1 MLYGTIRLRREV
13 SYNMRRRVLS
23 LTGVVV
29 MIFMLASAVALSAKI
44 KNITAE
50 KANELI
56 EQCDDDQDFVI
67 LDVRTPEE
75 FSEGHIENA
84 VNLDF
89 YADAFPDEL
98 ESLDK
103 EKTYL
108 IYCRTGGRSGNALK
122 MMKEKGF
129 KDVYNM
135 EGGIT
140 DWSKSYPVVK

>member
-1 MLYGTIRLRREV
+1 
-13 SYNMRRRVLS
+13 MRRRWFS
-23 LTGVVV
+23 LTVIVV
-29 MIFMLASAVALSAKI
+29 MIFMLASAAAFSAKI
-44 KNITAE
+44 KNINTE
-50 KANELI
+50 KANELM
-56 EQCDDDQDFVI
+56 EQRNGDQDFVI
-67 LDVRTPEE
+67 LDVRTPGE

-89 YADAFPDEL
+89 HADAFADEL

-103 EKTYL
+103 KKTYL

-140 DWSKSYPVVK
+140 DWSKSYAVVK